1 MSQKYGYSDIQCS
14 TALLIFYS
22 YFVGWKSIKI
32 FSGDKVLLDS
42 KLITEE
48 HTSYKE
54 NVLHLEGRVTWCKDW
69 EF

>member
-1 MSQKYGYSDIQCS
+1 MSQKYGYSDIQCL
-14 TALLIFYS
+14 TAVIYP
-22 YFVGWKSIKI
+22 YFVGWKSTKI

-54 NVLHLEGRVTWCKDW
+54 NVLHLEGRVTWHKDW